1 MTQARVSS
9 EKKKKTRDQLG
20 EKKEQDA
27 HAPSRDQPGGGKSM
41 SRCTGVRAAL
51 WRHAPPGDQLGGGN
65 KLPGAQARV
74 RRYAGATTK
83 LQSYKQARTKKETDK
98 GVDMVLVVPIG
109 RYNRKGAGARAP
121 AQLLRSLKSMGPRGG
136 GLSSG
141 SPPLLRPGRYG
152 CCYHGPSGQQS
163 EEQ

>member
-1 MTQARVSS
+1 MTQARVFS
-9 EKKKKTRDQLG
+9 EKKKKPGTNSGKKGTACTCSLPRPTRC
-20 EKKEQDA
+20 
-27 HAPSRDQPGGGKSM
+27 GKSI

-51 WRHAPPGDQLGGGN
+51 RRHSPPGDQLGGGN

-74 RRYAGATTK
+74 RRYAGASTK

-98 GVDMVLVVPIG
+98 GVDMVLVVLIG

-141 SPPLLRPGRYG
+141 SPPLLCPGRYG
-152 CCYHGPSGQQS
+152 CCYHGPSRQQS
-163 EEQ
+163 KEQ